1 MTPKMTEAATAAR
14 FRVKRTN
21 ASCQR
26 PVRRSGPPAAVAEVS
41 PTSPWGKAT
50 SRWSTAISSKRRY
63 GTDEVRLIPEKSP
76 VVLPNER
83 DSIALAVA
91 LANTWDVLND
101 PAEHLD
107 DVEMLR
113 LILRAFRLD
122 DEATRAREA
131 DLAPLR
137 TMRDRLRKA
146 FGAGGEAEAVEELN
160 AVAREAGA
168 IPQLEPRNGG
178 WIFRYGVG

>member
-1 MTPKMTEAATAAR
+1 MPKMTDAATAAR
-14 FRVKRTN
+14 FRVKRVN
-21 ASCQR
+21 ASPHR
-26 PVRRSGPPAAVAEVS
+26 PVRRSGVPAAAAEVS
-41 PTSPWGKAT
+41 APSSPWGRAT

-76 VVLPNER
+76 VVLPQER

-101 PAEHLD
+101 PPEHLD

-113 LILRAFRLD
+113 LILRAFGLHG
-122 DEATRAREA
+122 EAERARED

-137 TMRDRLRKA
+137 T
-146 FGAGGEAEAVEELN
+146 V
-160 AVAREAGA
+160 
-168 IPQLEPRNGG
+168 
-178 WIFRYGVG
+178 